1 MVLAWLAGI
10 VLTVLM
16 LKRGGGKAEKL
27 LLTGC
32 AVMFVDTLFISIRK
46 GILPW
51 LMNEHGMTLI
61 GVSSLHWTQSILSL
75 AGIVCLVIAFWMKFR
90 SSLRS
95 DSKLKGGDPKFPD

>member
-1 MVLAWLAGI
+1 MVRWHI
-10 VLTVLM
+10 LTVLM

-32 AVMFVDTLFISIRK
+32 VVMFVDTLYISVRK

-51 LMNEHGMTLI
+51 LIEEHGMTLL
-61 GVSSLHWTQSILSL
+61 GVPHQSLHWTQSILSL

-90 SSLRS
+90 SSLRR
-95 DSKLKGGDPKFPD
+95 